1 MLAMYSSFLSI
12 GLAYILLRI
21 LQVLTTLH
29 GIIYILFSNY
39 YFLVH
44 INTSEF
50 CVLTLSFVTMPK

>member
-1 MLAMYSSFLSI
+1 MYSSFPSI
-12 GLAYILLRI
+12 GLAYILRI
-21 LQVLTTLH
+21 LQVLTTLN